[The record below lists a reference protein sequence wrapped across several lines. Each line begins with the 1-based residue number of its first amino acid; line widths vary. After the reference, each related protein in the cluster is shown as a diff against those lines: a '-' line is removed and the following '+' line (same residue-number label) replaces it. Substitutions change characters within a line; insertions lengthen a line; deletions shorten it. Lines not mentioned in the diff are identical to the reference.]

1 LFFQFEKSAQSA
13 NLWQD
18 AAGVNRKI
26 PEKMKIGL
34 VRHFKVKYTLPQ
46 KRLLS
51 RSDLIKWFDEYELND
66 VEHND
71 VDLRGIEWKRCFS
84 SPVNRAMYTA
94 ERIHAGEIVKVPELK
109 ELDIL
114 HLMWGKIKLPL
125 ILWVILVRMKSS
137 SSNEVTHE
145 FRKKITAFVDGIL
158 LKSNEDTLI
167 VSHGFV
173 MMFLQKELARR
184 GFKGD
189 TFRTPENGK
198 AYIYER

>member
-1 LFFQFEKSAQSA
+1 
-13 NLWQD
+13 
-18 AAGVNRKI
+18 
-26 PEKMKIGL
+26 MKIGL
-34 VRHFKVKYTLPQ
+34 IRHFKVKYTLP
-46 KRLLS
+46 KKTFLT
-51 RSDLIKWFDEYELND
+51 RSDLIRWFDEYELND
-66 VEHND
+66 VEHNE
-71 VDLRGIEWKRCFS
+71 VDLRGIAWKRCFS
-84 SPVNRAMYTA
+84 SPVNRAIYTA
-94 ERIHAGEIVKVPELK
+94 EQIHTGEIVKVPELK

-125 ILWVILVRMKSS
+125 ILWIILVRMKSS

-145 FRKKITAFVDGIL
+145 FRKKITAFVDELL

-173 MMFLQKELARR
+173 MMFLQKELNRR

-189 TFRTPENGK
+189 RFRTPENGK